1 MKCSTHISYDLERNK
16 RQKIEVKKLYL
27 KRKNFSHVHMT
38 LWNENPPT
46 LRKRRERKK
55 INNFYVWQKHACLKS
70 ILAMCQKKFST
81 FFSFSSEG
89 ENFFLSYFLIFSIII
104 YFYAFFLSFPPS
116 HEKWMGKENKFFLLL
131 LSFHFFLFFILVLMM
146 KFRCWSLK

>member
-1 MKCSTHISYDLERNK
+1 
-16 RQKIEVKKLYL
+16 
-27 KRKNFSHVHMT
+27 MT

-46 LRKRRERKK
+46 LRKRREWKK

-116 HEKWMGKENKFFLLL
+116 HEKWMGKENKFFSAAAFVSF
-131 LSFHFFLFFILVLMM
+131 LSFLHTRVDDEISMLVLEKKLCEGKKLFKNIHMRRI
-146 KFRCWSLK
+146 KAHISLKSFFKIN